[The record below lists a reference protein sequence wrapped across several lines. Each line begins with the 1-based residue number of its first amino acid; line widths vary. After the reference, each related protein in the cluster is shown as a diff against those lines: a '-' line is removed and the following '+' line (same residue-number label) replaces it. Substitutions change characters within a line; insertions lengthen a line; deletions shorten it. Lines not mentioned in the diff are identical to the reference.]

1 MKQLFFF
8 FTVLFLL
15 ECYPSECSL
24 MAQSVRIENNRAL
37 ELYNQKD
44 YKKAE
49 LLYKRALHRYKE
61 EAQTLRFGLSNIY
74 LQTDRKEQAAQLL
87 QQLARQ
93 ADNLSLPQERIAQV
107 WHNLGNIF
115 MSEKDYS
122 KAIEAYK
129 QSLRLYPK
137 DEETRYNLALAL
149 KLNKEKPSG
158 GGGGGEGASM
168 QSQQQSSQQQNL
180 QPQQKLDNGMSDKI
194 LDAYRQQEEKTRK
207 QVEQKKQKEP
217 QHHNKKNW

>member
-1 MKQLFFF
+1 MKRLFFF

-15 ECYPSECSL
+15 ECSPLERSL

-37 ELYNQKD
+37 KLYNQKD

-49 LLYKRALHRYKE
+49 LMYKRALHRYKE
-61 EAQTLRFGLSNIY
+61 EALTLHFGLSNIY
-74 LQTDRKEQAAQLL
+74 LQTDRIEQAAQLL
-87 QQLARQ
+87 QQLAQQ
-93 ADNLSLPQERIAQV
+93 ADNLSLPEERIAQV

-115 MSEKDYS
+115 MSEKDYP

-137 DEETRYNLALAL
+137 DEETRYNLTLAL

-158 GGGGGEGASM
+158 GGGGKGVSM
-168 QSQQQSSQQQNL
+168 QSQQLSSQQQNP

-217 QHHNKKNW
+217 RHHNKKNW